1 MCRNQTVCD
10 WFRLTQTVL
19 KISVQYKQLFL
30 LIVKLNFSIRN
41 AQVSGSTS
49 LSGTNH
55 KQDGVIVSIKVELSV
70 GELLDK
76 IAILQIKA
84 ERIVDP
90 SKLENIN
97 KELDVLMSLWKDFAY
112 SNNNLESETNEL
124 KAINEE
130 LWDIEDKIRDKERN
144 QVFDK
149 GFIELARAVYITN
162 DKRAGI
168 KRIINSKTGSELIE
182 EKSYSDYS
190 AK

>member
-1 MCRNQTVCD
+1 M
-10 WFRLTQTVL
+10 
-19 KISVQYKQLFL
+19 
-30 LIVKLNFSIRN
+30 
-41 AQVSGSTS
+41 
-49 LSGTNH
+49 
-55 KQDGVIVSIKVELSV
+55 SIKIELSV

-76 IAILQIKA
+76 ISILQIKA

-97 KELDVLMSLWKDFAY
+97 KELDVLMSLWKDSAY

-130 LWDIEDKIRDKERN
+130 LWAIEDKIRDKERN
-144 QVFDK
+144 RIFDK

-162 DKRAGI
+162 DKRADI
-168 KRIINSKTGSELIE
+168 KRIINSKTGSALIE

>member
-1 MCRNQTVCD
+1 M
-10 WFRLTQTVL
+10 
-19 KISVQYKQLFL
+19 
-30 LIVKLNFSIRN
+30 
-41 AQVSGSTS
+41 
-49 LSGTNH
+49 
-55 KQDGVIVSIKVELSV
+55 SIKIELSV

-76 IAILQIKA
+76 ISILQIKA

-97 KELDVLMSLWKDFAY
+97 KELDVLISLWKDSAY

-130 LWDIEDKIRDKERN
+130 LWAIEDKIRDKERN
-144 QVFDK
+144 RVFDK

-162 DKRAGI
+162 DKRANI

>member
-1 MCRNQTVCD
+1 M
-10 WFRLTQTVL
+10 
-19 KISVQYKQLFL
+19 
-30 LIVKLNFSIRN
+30 
-41 AQVSGSTS
+41 
-49 LSGTNH
+49 
-55 KQDGVIVSIKVELSV
+55 SIKIELSV

-76 IAILQIKA
+76 ISILQIKA

-97 KELDVLMSLWKDFAY
+97 KELDVLMSLWKDSAY
-112 SNNNLESETNEL
+112 SNNNLESETNEQ

-162 DKRAGI
+162 DKRADI

-190 AK
+190 VK

>member
-1 MCRNQTVCD
+1 M
-10 WFRLTQTVL
+10 
-19 KISVQYKQLFL
+19 
-30 LIVKLNFSIRN
+30 
-41 AQVSGSTS
+41 
-49 LSGTNH
+49 
-55 KQDGVIVSIKVELSV
+55 SIKIELSV

-76 IAILQIKA
+76 ISILQIKA

-97 KELDVLMSLWKDFAY
+97 KELDILMCLWKDSAY

-130 LWDIEDKIRDKERN
+130 LWAIEDKIRDKERN
-144 QVFDK
+144 RVFDK

-162 DKRAGI
+162 DKRADI

>member
-1 MCRNQTVCD
+1 M
-10 WFRLTQTVL
+10 
-19 KISVQYKQLFL
+19 
-30 LIVKLNFSIRN
+30 SIR
-41 AQVSGSTS
+41 
-49 LSGTNH
+49 
-55 KQDGVIVSIKVELSV
+55 VELPV

-76 IAILQIKA
+76 ISILQIKA

-97 KELDVLMSLWKDFAY
+97 KELDVLMSLWKDSAY

-130 LWDIEDKIRDKERN
+130 LWTIEDKIRDKERN
-144 QVFDK
+144 RVFDK

-162 DKRAGI
+162 DKRADI

-190 AK
+190 VK

>member
-1 MCRNQTVCD
+1 M
-10 WFRLTQTVL
+10 
-19 KISVQYKQLFL
+19 
-30 LIVKLNFSIRN
+30 
-41 AQVSGSTS
+41 
-49 LSGTNH
+49 
-55 KQDGVIVSIKVELSV
+55 SIKVELSV

-76 IAILQIKA
+76 ISILQIKA

-97 KELDVLMSLWKDFAY
+97 KELDVLMSLWKDSAY

-190 AK
+190 TK

>member
-1 MCRNQTVCD
+1 M
-10 WFRLTQTVL
+10 
-19 KISVQYKQLFL
+19 
-30 LIVKLNFSIRN
+30 
-41 AQVSGSTS
+41 
-49 LSGTNH
+49 
-55 KQDGVIVSIKVELSV
+55 SIKIELSV

-76 IAILQIKA
+76 ISILQIKE

-90 SKLENIN
+90 SKLENIS
-97 KELDVLMSLWKDFAY
+97 KELDVLMSLWKDSAY

-130 LWDIEDKIRDKERN
+130 LWVIEDKIRDKERN
-144 QVFDK
+144 RVFDK

-162 DKRAGI
+162 DKRADI

>member
-1 MCRNQTVCD
+1 M
-10 WFRLTQTVL
+10 
-19 KISVQYKQLFL
+19 
-30 LIVKLNFSIRN
+30 
-41 AQVSGSTS
+41 
-49 LSGTNH
+49 
-55 KQDGVIVSIKVELSV
+55 SIKIELSV

-76 IAILQIKA
+76 ISILQIKA

-97 KELDVLMSLWKDFAY
+97 KELDVLISLWKDSAY

-130 LWDIEDKIRDKERN
+130 LWAIEDKIRDKERN

-162 DKRAGI
+162 DKRADI

>member
-1 MCRNQTVCD
+1 M
-10 WFRLTQTVL
+10 
-19 KISVQYKQLFL
+19 
-30 LIVKLNFSIRN
+30 SIR
-41 AQVSGSTS
+41 
-49 LSGTNH
+49 
-55 KQDGVIVSIKVELSV
+55 VELPV

-76 IAILQIKA
+76 ISILQIKA

-97 KELDVLMSLWKDFAY
+97 KELDVLISLWKDSAY

-130 LWDIEDKIRDKERN
+130 LWVIEDKIRDKERN
-144 QVFDK
+144 RVFDK

-162 DKRAGI
+162 DKRADI

>member
-1 MCRNQTVCD
+1 M
-10 WFRLTQTVL
+10 
-19 KISVQYKQLFL
+19 
-30 LIVKLNFSIRN
+30 
-41 AQVSGSTS
+41 
-49 LSGTNH
+49 
-55 KQDGVIVSIKVELSV
+55 SIKIELSV

-76 IAILQIKA
+76 ISILQIKV

-97 KELDVLMSLWKDFAY
+97 KELDILMCLWKDSAY

-130 LWDIEDKIRDKERN
+130 LWVIEDKIRDKERN
-144 QVFDK
+144 RVFDK

-162 DKRAGI
+162 DKRADI

>member
-1 MCRNQTVCD
+1 M
-10 WFRLTQTVL
+10 
-19 KISVQYKQLFL
+19 
-30 LIVKLNFSIRN
+30 
-41 AQVSGSTS
+41 
-49 LSGTNH
+49 
-55 KQDGVIVSIKVELSV
+55 SIKIELSV

-76 IAILQIKA
+76 ISILQIKA

-97 KELDVLMSLWKDFAY
+97 KELDVLISLWKDSTY

-130 LWDIEDKIRDKERN
+130 LWAIEDKIRDKERN
-144 QVFDK
+144 RVFDK

-162 DKRAGI
+162 DKRADI